1 MGVGSQWEGLLMFHD
16 LNVRL
21 AEVKE
26 KGRSYRKW
34 DRRLEDLG
42 LALEQYERE
51 ANNWEQRLQREEQEV
66 ERLTGMT
73 LFNLIYSII
82 GKKEEKIER
91 EQLEVL
97 EAKVKYDEAL
107 RTVKDTKDQIHDVSQ
122 ELSHVRGWEV
132 EYDAIIRQKEQSLLH
147 SNRELMALVDR
158 QTDLRLTQK
167 ELKEAIQAGSSVM
180 DSLKSA
186 SDGLQKARDWGTYD
200 LLGGGMIATH
210 IKHNN
215 IDEAM
220 AYIHDAQ
227 RELSLFSKELRD
239 VQLSTSIEIDIGD
252 FLRFSDYFFDGF
264 ISDWMVQGRINDTLD
279 QVEDKAYAINEIL
292 RQLDNEYEK
301 LESELMTVNLNYTMT
316 LEQAE

>member
-1 MGVGSQWEGLLMFHD
+1 MFHD

-26 KGRSYRKW
+26 KGRKYRKW
-34 DRRLEDLG
+34 DKRLVDLG
-42 LALEQYERE
+42 LSLEQYERE
-51 ANNWEQRLQREEQEV
+51 ANNWEQRLQREEQDV
-66 ERLTGMT
+66 ERMTGMS
-73 LFNLIYSII
+73 LFNLIYSVM

-107 RTVKDTKDQIHDVSQ
+107 RTLKDTKDQIHDAQ
-122 ELSHVRGWEV
+122 QQLSHVRGWEV

-147 SNRELMALVDR
+147 SNRELMELVDQ
-158 QTDLRLTQK
+158 QTDIRLTLK
-167 ELKEAIQAGSSVM
+167 ELKEAIQAGNSVM

-215 IDEAM
+215 IDDAM
-220 AYIHDAQ
+220 SYIHDAQ

-239 VQLSTSIEIDIGD
+239 IQMTTLIEIDIGD

-279 QVEDKAYAINEIL
+279 QVEGKANSIHEIL
-292 RQLDNEYEK
+292 QQLDNEYEK
-301 LESELMTVNLNYTMT
+301 LDSELMTLNLHYTMI